1 MDEYFIIISA
11 STSNGLANKLISNH
25 NAESFRIVHMLG
37 IGSSESELKNSS
49 IHFIKQELAI
59 NDAETNRIIGI
70 TTEEFM
76 TSHGNPTRVRLSN
89 KHICKKHANELKDG
103 FYQKCLQIRKSGD
116 ESGYGLYSLFTIDHA
131 ISSCWSKAFTQWL
144 KYELIHELPA
154 TTHTIVHLNDPMSKK
169 MGEELKTQ
177 LLGVTELDNI
187 SLFSTAEL
195 DNQIPKMPDYSTV
208 VVLAIQDPGLEQ
220 FRSVSMQLRNRL
232 MLYQHYII
240 GYAFPESKTQFERM
254 TYDIKLAPESKPNY
268 QLSNFL
274 VSPVG
279 ATNLHES
286 VFTDYGIDRSRA
298 DELSSR
304 IGKKVVRRLR
314 QGMLTCNSESNPD
327 IFFPSLEGNKLEL
340 RGGSIFFTDDENAEE
355 SEEQTLSQ
363 DVVYLAVV
371 LALQQA
377 REEEI
382 SLPLEFKFDQN
393 PFVKTVIDPKMFWR
407 YNDGILQAALL
418 RALSNS
424 ELDFSSSEEMSAEFR
439 QITISVLNNAFNN
452 AGEATLE
459 FLAVVAR
466 KKVSLRDQDFKCI
479 EEVASSDTTL
489 AALWNYFCI
498 KSPI

>member
-1 MDEYFIIISA
+1 M
-11 STSNGLANKLISNH
+11 
-25 NAESFRIVHMLG
+25 
-37 IGSSESELKNSS
+37 
-49 IHFIKQELAI
+49 
-59 NDAETNRIIGI
+59 
-70 TTEEFM
+70 
-76 TSHGNPTRVRLSN
+76 NP
-89 KHICKKHANELKDG
+89 
-103 FYQKCLQIRKSGD
+103 F
-116 ESGYGLYSLFTIDHA
+116 
-131 ISSCWSKAFTQWL
+131 
-144 KYELIHELPA
+144 
-154 TTHTIVHLNDPMSKK
+154 
-169 MGEELKTQ
+169 
-177 LLGVTELDNI
+177 
-187 SLFSTAEL
+187 
-195 DNQIPKMPDYSTV
+195 
-208 VVLAIQDPGLEQ
+208 
-220 FRSVSMQLRNRL
+220 
-232 MLYQHYII
+232 
-240 GYAFPESKTQFERM
+240 
-254 TYDIKLAPESKPNY
+254 
-268 QLSNFL
+268 
-274 VSPVG
+274 
-279 ATNLHES
+279 
-286 VFTDYGIDRSRA
+286 FTDYGIDRSRA

-327 IFFPSLEGNKLEL
+327 IFFPSLQGNKLEL

-466 KKVSLRDQDFKCI
+466 KKSF
-479 EEVASSDTTL
+479 T
-489 AALWNYFCI
+489 
-498 KSPI
+498 